1 MKIVEFRGFSD
12 KKKLKLRPIIGDFF
26 SYSLEYKE
34 VKIWNKM
41 LGADFSFI
49 LLFALNKSKYNQN

>member
-12 KKKLKLRPIIGDFF
+12 KKKLKLPPIIGDFF

-41 LGADFSFI
+41 LGADLSFI
-49 LLFALNKSKYNQN
+49 L